1 MSVLELHKTCEA
13 RLISPWC
20 IDNPAAV
27 ETPLGSISIVLL
39 VCFLYAKGSISPMA
53 LALSIV
59 TVCLS
64 AQSLVVGV
72 SH

>member
-1 MSVLELHKTCEA
+1 MSVLELRKTCEA

-20 IDNPAAV
+20 IDNPAAA

-53 LALSIV
+53 LAAIV